1 MRILGIDPGSRF
13 TGYGIVE
20 VHGRAVRHV
29 TSGVVRVADE
39 AWPTRLQSI
48 FHAVRA
54 VVDEYRPD
62 TLAIERVFVHRNAES
77 ALKLGQARG
86 AALCAALVPG
96 VDVCEY
102 SPNQIKQA
110 IVGRGHA
117 AKEQVQHM
125 IRLLLDLREMPAA
138 DSADALAV
146 ALCHAHTSQTAL
158 AANVTAAVRGARR
171 WRQVPE
177 ALLPRVKQ
185 GGSR

>member
-13 TGYGIVE
+13 TGYGVID
-20 VHGRAVRHV
+20 VHGRQVRYV
-29 TSGVVRVADE
+29 ASGVVRVADE
-39 AWPTRLQSI
+39 VWPTRLQSI
-48 FHAVRA
+48 FRGVRA
-54 VVDEYRPD
+54 VVDEFQPS
-62 TLAIERVFVHRNAES
+62 TLAIEKVFVHRNAES

-125 IRLLLDLREMPAA
+125 IRLLLTLPEAPSA

-146 ALCHAHTSQTAL
+146 ALCHAHTSQTVL
-158 AANVTAAVRGARR
+158 ATNVAAPARGARR